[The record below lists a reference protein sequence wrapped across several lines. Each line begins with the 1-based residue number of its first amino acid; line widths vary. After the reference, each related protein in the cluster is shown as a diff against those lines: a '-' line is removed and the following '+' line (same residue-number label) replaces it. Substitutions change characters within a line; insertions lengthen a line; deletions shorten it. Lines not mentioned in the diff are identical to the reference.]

1 MTILNKKLSNIII
14 NLLKKAPSL
23 RDNDKRLISNV
34 LWMSCPKNLDKRQ
47 IFEWLASEAPSTESI
62 RRTRQKLQELMP
74 ELRGKMYQARQEKQK
89 EVKRE
94 LGY

>member
-1 MTILNKKLSNIII
+1 MTILNHKLSDTII
-14 NLLKKAPSL
+14 NLLKKAPHL
-23 RDNDKRLISNV
+23 RDDDKRLISNV

-74 ELRGKMYQARQEKQK
+74 ELRGKMYSKRQERAK
-89 EVKRE
+89 EVRE
-94 LGY
+94 EMR